1 MVKEWESMDTQ
12 EFENNHKKEK
22 LEQKYNEMEREIPRH
37 IYIQKVKEINVAYCI
52 FFTQISKQYLR
63 CFTKMQVITGNNIII

>member
-37 IYIQKVKEINVAYCI
+37 IYIQKVKEINEKYKKQKEE
-52 FFTQISKQYLR
+52 FQITNKEMDAISQRRRY
-63 CFTKMQVITGNNIII
+63 FEA